1 MIGSQKF
8 FWIGTVPYIH
18 NLRTSDIKNKITFIS
33 NGQKSSLNFD
43 WRLYRRLTLPYVRM
57 YGTYCTQKLNTV
69 NNNIINLQHAT
80 ASKIR
85 DEFYAAG
92 LFRNFVISKEESQL
106 IFLIEL

>member
-1 MIGSQKF
+1 
-8 FWIGTVPYIH
+8 
-18 NLRTSDIKNKITFIS
+18 
-33 NGQKSSLNFD
+33 
-43 WRLYRRLTLPYVRM
+43 M